1 MKILFSPSEGKDENC
16 TQKPIN
22 ENSFIF
28 KELFAYRMQALDKY
42 EKYIQDCNLEDLKEL
57 FGIKNENEINK
68 FKHDLRKAST
78 QSAITLY
85 NGVSYEYLKFNS
97 LNLESQ
103 NYILENTLI
112 FSNLFGVVKAGDTL
126 PFYKFKQGKK
136 LGNFNIEKFY
146 KEYFSN
152 ALDEYLKNEEILDLR
167 AGFYDKFYIPKKKFF
182 TYKFIK
188 NGKVVSHFAK
198 AYRGILL
205 ALCANIKAKKNQE
218 VLDNLPSNLKLKEIQ
233 IKSLKEEIILEIS
246 DSI

>member
-1 MKILFSPSEGKDENC
+1 MKILFSPSESKNQNC
-16 TQKPIN
+16 TQNPIN
-22 ENSFIF
+22 ENSCIF
-28 KELFAYRMQALDKY
+28 KELFTFRMQALSKY
-42 EKYIQDCNLEDLKEL
+42 EEYIQHSSLEDLKEL

-68 FKHDLRKAST
+68 FKHDLRKAPT

-85 NGVSYEYLKFNS
+85 NGVSYEYLNFSS
-97 LNLESQ
+97 LTLESQ

-112 FSNLFGVVKAGDTL
+112 FSNLFGVVKASDTL
-126 PFYKFKQGKK
+126 PFYKFKQGAK

-146 KEYFSN
+146 KEHFSD
-152 ALDEYLKNEEILDLR
+152 ALDKYLQNEEILDLR
-167 AGFYDKFYIPKKKFF
+167 AEFYDKFYIPKKNFF

-205 ALCANIKAKKNQE
+205 ALCANIKAKNNQE
-218 VLDNLPSNLKLKEIQ
+218 ILDNLPSNLKLKEIQ
-233 IKSLKEEIILEIS
+233 IKGLKEEITLEIL